1 MNDTAGHDRSAQRTR
16 RKACAACTRAKR
28 PCTKRIPCC
37 DRCERRNISCRYP
50 PIHQTARDYA
60 VAESGSS
67 ATERDPSHLDEALP
81 IHVVTVEP
89 AYSSPSEAGAEE
101 ASHPCSTGLAKNTRT
116 LPLGHDWFYSSD
128 SWTIARTGTPAFSS
142 QAFDT
147 AALKQHVATV
157 QSWLRQW
164 AATGRSPFIHHSL
177 YSHGMPRCLQD
188 AYTSLA
194 AYLARTPE
202 NSDLC
207 FQIIRERA
215 AGIVADAQRGVP
227 GATPED
233 CPTGSVGSAML
244 LDPLDHLARVHALFV
259 YQMIG
264 LFDGD
269 IALRAAAES
278 HMPVLT
284 AWVAEMWDSA
294 ELDAQLYSTMLA
306 LGNCVSGGGEST
318 SISVAADET
327 ASWRRWIVSES
338 IRRAWLVVTI
348 TQSIYQLFRD
358 GWSQCPG
365 SVNWTTRAG
374 LWDAPDQYSWSKL
387 VTTGSGPLFVPS
399 LRAELLYKEAV
410 PAEVDEFGH
419 AVLVAEFGLETMIKW
434 KAHAN

>member
-1 MNDTAGHDRSAQRTR
+1 MDKTAEHHVSARITR

-28 PCTKRIPCC
+28 PCSKRVPRC
-37 DRCERRNISCRYP
+37 DRCDRRNISCRYP
-50 PIHQTARDYA
+50 PINQTARDYA
-60 VAESGSS
+60 VADGGLSE
-67 ATERDPSHLDEALP
+67 TEKDTFHLDEALP
-81 IHVVTVEP
+81 IHVVTVDPSYSGFNEAEP
-89 AYSSPSEAGAEE
+89 GEAY
-101 ASHPCSTGLAKNTRT
+101 HPCSTGLSRNTT
-116 LPLGHDWFYSSD
+116 PLPLGHDWFYSSD
-128 SWTIARTGTPAFSS
+128 SWTIARTSTPAFPS

-147 AALKQHVATV
+147 TALKQHVATV
-157 QSWLRQW
+157 QAWLRRW

-177 YSHGMPRCLQD
+177 YSQRMPRCLQD

-215 AGIVADAQRGVP
+215 AGIVAEARGVVPAPTP
-227 GATPED
+227 GRCSTELMAST
-233 CPTGSVGSAML
+233 VL
-244 LDPLDHLARVHALFV
+244 LDPLEHLARVHALFV

-269 IALRAAAES
+269 IALRAAAEN
-278 HMPVLT
+278 HMPILT

-294 ELDAQLYSTMLA
+294 ELDAHLYTTMIA
-306 LGNCVSGGGEST
+306 LGDGVNGSQDAPP
-318 SISVAADET
+318 AATANET
-327 ASWRRWIVSES
+327 ASWRRWTVSES
-338 IRRAWLVVTI
+338 IRRAWLLVTI
-348 TQSIYQLFRD
+348 TQSIYQLFRE

-387 VTTGSGPLFVPS
+387 VASGSGPLFVPS
-399 LRAELLYKEAV
+399 LRADLLYREAT

-419 AVLVAEFGLETMIKW
+419 AVLIAEFGLENMTKW
-434 KAHAN
+434 KACAE

>member
-1 MNDTAGHDRSAQRTR
+1 MSARSPR

-28 PCTKRIPCC
+28 PCSKRIPRC
-37 DRCERRNISCRYP
+37 DRCERKNTRCRYP
-50 PIHQTARDYA
+50 PTNQTARDYA
-60 VAESGSS
+60 VADSGLL
-67 ATERDPSHLDEALP
+67 ATENDPSHMDEALP
-81 IHVVTVEP
+81 IHVVIFDP
-89 AYSSPSEAGAEE
+89 SYSSFNEAGAEE
-101 ASHPCSTGLAKNTRT
+101 ARHPCSTGLARDTRT

-128 SWTIARTGTPAFSS
+128 SWTIAHTGTPAFPS

-147 AALKQHVATV
+147 AALKQHISTV
-157 QSWLRQW
+157 QAWLRQW

-177 YSHGMPRCLQD
+177 YSQRMPRCLQD

-194 AYLARTPE
+194 TYLARTPD

-215 AGIVADAQRGVP
+215 AGIVSEARGVVSVPTP
-227 GATPED
+227 GD
-233 CPTGSVGSAML
+233 YSTGLIGSTML

-269 IALRAAAES
+269 ITLRAAAED
-278 HMPVLT
+278 HMPILT

-294 ELDAQLYSTMLA
+294 ELDAHLYSTTLA
-306 LGNCVSGGGEST
+306 LGNGGSGSEDT
-318 SISVAADET
+318 PMAAAANET
-327 ASWRRWIVSES
+327 ASWRRWTVSES

-348 TQSIYQLFRD
+348 TQSIYQLFRE

-374 LWDAPDQYSWSKL
+374 LWDAPDQYSWNKL
-387 VTTGSGPLFVPS
+387 VTSGPGPLFVPS
-399 LRAELLYKEAV
+399 LRADLLYKEAT

-419 AVLVAEFGLETMIKW
+419 AILTAEFGLENMMKW
-434 KAHAN
+434 KARAK